1 MLLAL
6 TACGSGDGAS
16 GSGKVKVVAST
27 NFYGDIVQQVGSD
40 RVDVTSIISDPDTDP
55 HEYESS
61 AKNAAAVS
69 EADLLVDNGLGYD
82 DFMSKLADNA
92 RSSVQTVT
100 AAKVLGISGAD
111 ANPHLWYAVE
121 RMPKVADAIAT
132 ALGKADPDHKGEY
145 TANAAKFDKSLQPL
159 ISKIDK
165 IKAAHSGTKV
175 AYSERVP
182 GYLIQEAGL
191 KLGIPASFAS
201 AVEEGNDPS
210 PSDTAAFNT
219 ALKTRAVKVLF
230 YNGQVTD
237 SETVALKK
245 QAAGDG
251 VPVVAVTETMPP
263 KAKSYQAWQLAQ
275 INALSTALES
285 DK

>member
-27 NFYGDIVQQVGSD
+27 NFYGNIVQQVGGD

-159 ISKIDK
+159 ISKIDQ

-175 AYSERVP
+175 AYTERVP

-251 VPVVAVTETMPP
+251 VPVVAVTETMPT